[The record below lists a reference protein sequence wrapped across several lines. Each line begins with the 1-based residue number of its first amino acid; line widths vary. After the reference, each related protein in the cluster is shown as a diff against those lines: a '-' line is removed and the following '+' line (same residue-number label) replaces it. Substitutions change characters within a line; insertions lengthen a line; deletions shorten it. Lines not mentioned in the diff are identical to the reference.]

1 MIITI
6 FAPTIWVYCVFTA
19 PIIPCQF
26 LKNPLQIVEDKGAK
40 LRRKAVIIIIRD
52 QVYVSSGLII
62 CSKKHARSKNQFC
75 NWEFRQ
81 CSVCSTIINLYKLQE
96 LGYKER
102 VKISDFFC
110 FDVKGC
116 LDSLWLSL
124 CTSNVRTT
132 GQLVDSESR
141 AFNPYYCSRNMFWN
155 DIHHESQRDIDKISC
170 QNLSSKLH
178 WERFSDARTIFR
190 DWWQDKPISSTQTCP
205 KRPAFHKVFQPIESL
220 EKSIQL
226 TS

>member
-1 MIITI
+1 MFVLNAYFCRELRFVAILRSRLRFLLRNTG
-6 FAPTIWVYCVFTA
+6 VDSDFTQNFWGKNWRLKA
-19 PIIPCQF
+19 LLYSTNYPMSVRF
-26 LKNPLQIVEDKGAK
+26 LKIPLQIVEDKGAK

-116 LDSLWLSL
+116 LDSLWLS
-124 CTSNVRTT
+124 
-132 GQLVDSESR
+132 
-141 AFNPYYCSRNMFWN
+141 
-155 DIHHESQRDIDKISC
+155 
-170 QNLSSKLH
+170 
-178 WERFSDARTIFR
+178 
-190 DWWQDKPISSTQTCP
+190 
-205 KRPAFHKVFQPIESL
+205 
-220 EKSIQL
+220 
-226 TS
+226 